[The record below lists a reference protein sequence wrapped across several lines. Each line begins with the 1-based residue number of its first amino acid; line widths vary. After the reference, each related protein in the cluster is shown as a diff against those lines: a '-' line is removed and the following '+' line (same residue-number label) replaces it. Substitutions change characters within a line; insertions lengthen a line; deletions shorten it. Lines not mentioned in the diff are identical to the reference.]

1 MDFFCLSKFPT
12 FKKRAFFF
20 KRTIEGI
27 SLSIKEVMLLR
38 KQGNLRRRRRK
49 KKKKTRKQ
57 FICSAWRNLNSFMC
71 IRLYT
76 HTHVWGRLLF
86 LNGSTC
92 LRGLSVER
100 GKKPNIVGVCVCCLT
115 LGPFS
120 HFEAFGFFCRNCWE
134 SFVRLEEMIL

>member
-1 MDFFCLSKFPT
+1 MNPSRRQTLDVLHVGKPAALTAAHSFPAGNGFFFGLSKFPT

-27 SLSIKEVMLLR
+27 SFSIKEVMLCANR
-38 KQGNLRRRRRK
+38 ETSEEERRK

-76 HTHVWGRLLF
+76 HTCMG
-86 LNGSTC
+86 
-92 LRGLSVER
+92 
-100 GKKPNIVGVCVCCLT
+100 
-115 LGPFS
+115 
-120 HFEAFGFFCRNCWE
+120 
-134 SFVRLEEMIL
+134 